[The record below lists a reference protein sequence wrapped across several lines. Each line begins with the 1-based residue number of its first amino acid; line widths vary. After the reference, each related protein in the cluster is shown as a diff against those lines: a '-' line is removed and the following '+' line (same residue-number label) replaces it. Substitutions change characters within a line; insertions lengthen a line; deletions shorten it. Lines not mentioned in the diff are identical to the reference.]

1 MAVVCIPSQI
11 QLMVSS
17 TSTLSLR
24 LTIAIG
30 SSPFLI
36 SLTSKPSGLALLS
49 FPQSG
54 MQSVTNSWMR
64 ILPLKQALPSMVLR
78 KHQPF
83 SPKTSLLSE
92 IWRSFHSSRVT
103 RFPLTS
109 MLSVLAPTASTNWM
123 PPVYLLWESTLE
135 NQSSVIATSKR
146 CLRLLK
152 LESSSTRS
160 SSVLS
165 THSTNTTRSLYQ
177 NTTLAPWRTLA
188 SSHTTKI
195 TYSVGRYP
203 LSLNVFALRA
213 PICTSSPTCGLETSS
228 QWNGGMTSG

>member
-1 MAVVCIPSQI
+1 MAAVCIPSQI

-36 SLTSKPSGLALLS
+36 NQTSKPSGLALLS

-123 PPVYLLWESTLE
+123 LPVYLLWESTLE

-165 THSTNTTRSLYQ
+165 THSTNTTRSLCQ
-177 NTTLAPWRTLA
+177 SIMPVQWKMSDLWPIMRPIFSEVKFLHWQRDWD
-188 SSHTTKI
+188 
-195 TYSVGRYP
+195 
-203 LSLNVFALRA
+203 LRA
-213 PICTSSPTCGLETSS
+213 PICTSLPTCGLATSS
-228 QWNGGMTSG
+228 QWNGGTTSG